1 MALME
6 CTVIEH
12 LFKDSN
18 GDWLKENKTIN
29 GDGFTVT
36 SDLDPFLLEIYFKVD
51 GQCVAAIGYYDRQP
65 IYVIGDY
72 IADSIKHYEVT
83 REQFMDFLFTNHQN
97 IAEWLL
103 WNLA

>member
-1 MALME
+1 ME
-6 CTVIEH
+6 YGMIEH
-12 LFKDSN
+12 LFKDCN

-36 SDLDPFLLEIYFKVD
+36 STLDPFLLEIYFKVD
-51 GQCVAAIGYYDRQP
+51 GQCVAAIDCYHNQP
-65 IYVIGDY
+65 TYIIGDY
-72 IADSIKHYEVT
+72 ITDNVRHYVVT
-83 REQFMDFLFTNHQN
+83 KEQFMDFLFTNHQN